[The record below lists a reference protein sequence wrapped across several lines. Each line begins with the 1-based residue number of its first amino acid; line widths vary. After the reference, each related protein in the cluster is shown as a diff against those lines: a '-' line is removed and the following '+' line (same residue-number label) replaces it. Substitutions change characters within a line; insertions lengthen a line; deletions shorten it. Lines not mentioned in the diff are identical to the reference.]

1 MNSIE
6 HEAKHVK
13 AGSPSMGLLAQ
24 LRDRLR
30 YMHYSIRTEE
40 VYIHWVRAFIRFHG
54 VRHPRLMGRDEVVA
68 FLTHLA
74 SDREVSASTHKQA
87 LSALLFLYRHVL
99 QLDLPWMTELDRPS
113 AVRRIPAVLTPP
125 EVMAVLSRLDGETGL
140 LARLLYGTGMRLME
154 GVRLRVK
161 DVEFSRGVII
171 VRDGKGGK
179 DRVVMLP
186 RSLLEP
192 LRAQLRYARSLWAQD
207 RAAGIHGVYLPFALE
222 RKYPS
227 AGQTWHWHWA
237 FPAQEL
243 SVDPRGA
250 PGNEAADGSGAPT
263 EVQRRHHVSE
273 QRLQRAMKVAVR
285 QAEID
290 KPASV
295 HTLRHSFAT
304 HLLQSGTDIRTVQE
318 LLGHSDVSTTMIYT
332 HVLKVEAGH
341 TASPLDVL
349 AGVSDRL
356 LRPVSSRAA
365 HQADAAQA
373 SEFPDAAARVAGGA
387 AGTHGFARRGLA
399 GAGDVAGDDD
409 DGAIAAT
416 ANTAAAVAGALE
428 AQEGL
433 GGEAGS
439 GAGPAGSP
447 LQLNAGGTTEVLAE
461 VPLSSAGPASG
472 DRSAPFGW
480 WRRLSRWWA
489 RRS

>member
-13 AGSPSMGLLAQ
+13 AGSPSTGLLAQ

-154 GVRLRVK
+154 GMRLRVK

-227 AGQTWHWHWA
+227 AGQTWHWHWV

-250 PGNEAADGSGAPT
+250 LGNEAADGSGAPT
-263 EVQRRHHVSE
+263 QVQRRHHVSE

-290 KPASV
+290 KPATV

-332 HVLKVEAGH
+332 HVLKVESGH

-356 LRPVSSRAA
+356 LHPVSSRAA
-365 HQADAAQA
+365 PQVDAAHA
-373 SEFPDAAARVAGGA
+373 SGFSDAAARVAGGA
-387 AGTHGFARRGLA
+387 AGTHGLAGRGFA
-399 GAGDVAGDDD
+399 GAGDGDGAG

-433 GGEAGS
+433 GGEPVS

-447 LQLNAGGTTEVLAE
+447 LQLNARGATEVLAE
-461 VPLSSAGPASG
+461 VPLSSAGHASS

-480 WRRLSRWWA
+480 WRKLSRWWA